1 MPVAMRSEWGAKV
14 AIAATC
20 KRDITA
26 AKGVISG
33 ARPWDTA
40 IWSGCTAAGA
50 PWAREWAQFS
60 AHSAQDWARAS
71 QVLGPVGQELG
82 PELGPTGPD
91 FCNFGPRTW
100 PRWAH

>member
-40 IWSGCTAAGA
+40 IWSGCTTAGA

-60 AHSAQDWARAS
+60 AHSAQDWAAQAKS
-71 QVLGPVGQELG
+71 WAQI
-82 PELGPTGPD
+82 
-91 FCNFGPRTW
+91 
-100 PRWAH
+100 WAHWAQNWAQIWAQNWAQWAQNWAGFL